1 MIWQKLV
8 AHLAVATAK
17 NVHRVRDVTVA
28 AVAAQHMTKASN
40 AVAVFQIPVQ
50 HKQRNRPIQALER
63 ASFC

>member
-17 NVHRVRDVTVA
+17 NVYRVRDAIVA
-28 AVAAQHMTKASN
+28 AVAAQRMRQVSN
-40 AVAVFQIPVQ
+40 AVAVFQILVQ